1 MRHLA
6 QILAA
11 AAFAASAP
19 AALADSCPTSGH
31 IRSGPPVSGGGATTL
46 FLYNNVNAPTS
57 LYRTD
62 GSGNLRVDSSVGP
75 MEMAQTNASRG
86 FAYVVET
93 SLDGVPVCVGG
104 TIVFTG
110 NGECHVSVD
119 QDADNFY
126 LQPQGACEIQ

>member
-1 MRHLA
+1 MRLFA
-6 QILAA
+6 QIIAA
-11 AAFAASAP
+11 ATFAASAS

-31 IRSGPPVSGGGATTL
+31 IPSGPPNTGAATTL

-57 LYRTD
+57 LYKTD
-62 GSGNLRVDSSVGP
+62 SRGNLRVDSSVGP
-75 MEMAQTNASRG
+75 MEMAQTSASRG

-93 SLDGVPVCVGG
+93 SLDDIPVCVGG

-110 NGECHVSVD
+110 AGECHVSLD

-126 LQPQGACEIQ
+126 LSPEGACEIQ